1 MDATSL
7 KQVDT
12 PLNQLYFSQFNR
24 ALVQRAIR
32 ETFKR
37 RHGLAIDY
45 QKDEDV
51 YALMR
56 SVFVLN
62 EGDHYNN
69 VHEQVRAMNTIVIN
83 NAVAQIKSGVAQYLH
98 YMKDI
103 DTAAEP
109 IARPI
114 NTSTHGKKMDYN
126 DKIGIN

>member
-1 MDATSL
+1 MDASSL
-7 KQVDT
+7 KQAPT
-12 PLNQLYFSQFNR
+12 PLNQLYFSDFNR
-24 ALVQRAIR
+24 GLVQRAIR

-37 RHGLAIDY
+37 RHGLSIDY

-69 VHEQVRAMNTIVIN
+69 IHEQVRAMNTIVIN
-83 NAVAQIKSGVAQYLH
+83 NAVSQIKSGVAQYLH
-98 YMKDI
+98 YIKDI

-114 NTSTHGKKMDYN
+114 NTSTHGKKFGYN

>member
-1 MDATSL
+1 MDANSL
-7 KQVDT
+7 KQAPT
-12 PLNQLYFSQFNR
+12 PLNQLYFSEFNR
-24 ALVQRAIR
+24 GLVQRAIR
-32 ETFKR
+32 ETFRR

-56 SVFVLN
+56 SVFILN
-62 EGDHYNN
+62 EGDHYQNI
-69 VHEQVRAMNTIVIN
+69 HEQVRAMNTIVIE
-83 NAVAQIKSGVAQYLH
+83 NAVSQIKSGVAQYLH
-98 YMKDI
+98 YLKDI

-126 DKIGIN
+126 TKIGIN

>member
-1 MDATSL
+1 MDANSL
-7 KQVDT
+7 KQAPT
-12 PLNQLYFSQFNR
+12 PLNQLYFSEFNR
-24 ALVQRAIR
+24 GLVQRAIR

-62 EGDHYNN
+62 EGDHFNN
-69 VHEQVRAMNTIVIN
+69 IHEQVRAMNTIVIN
-83 NAVAQIKSGVAQYLH
+83 NAVPQIKSGVAQYLH
-98 YMKDI
+98 YIKDI
-103 DTAAEP
+103 ETTAEP
-109 IARPI
+109 IARPV

>member
-1 MDATSL
+1 MDANSL
-7 KQVDT
+7 KQAPT
-12 PLNQLYFSQFNR
+12 PLNQLYFSEFNR
-24 ALVQRAIR
+24 GLVQRAIR

-62 EGDHYNN
+62 EGDHFTNI
-69 VHEQVRAMNTIVIN
+69 HEQVRAMNTIVIN
-83 NAVAQIKSGVAQYLH
+83 NAVTQIKSGVAQYLH
-98 YMKDI
+98 YIKDI
-103 DTAAEP
+103 ETAAEP
-109 IARPI
+109 IARPV